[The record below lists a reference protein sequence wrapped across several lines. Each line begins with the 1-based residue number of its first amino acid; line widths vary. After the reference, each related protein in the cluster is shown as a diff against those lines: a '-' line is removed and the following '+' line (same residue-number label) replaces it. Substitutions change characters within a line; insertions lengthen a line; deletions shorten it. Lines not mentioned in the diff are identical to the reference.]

1 MGTEINRVGNVDN
14 VEGGPID
21 SSRGDR
27 ENVERRFRQDLQD
40 WGKWD
45 IRDDRDNWDCR
56 GCRVRRG
63 RPVWRPSREGR
74 RWGTAIP
81 PLHVLHGQ
89 YRAGAGWVSVEKGV
103 VSVEFS

>member
-40 WGKWD
+40 CTGLGGGVRVVPPARVWP
-45 IRDDRDNWDCR
+45 CR
-56 GCRVRRG
+56 GVDWG
-63 RPVWRPSREGR
+63 RLP
-74 RWGTAIP
+74 
-81 PLHVLHGQ
+81 
-89 YRAGAGWVSVEKGV
+89 
-103 VSVEFS
+103 